1 MTGRLTNTD
10 AVAILNNR
18 FGATSMP
25 TATSTH
31 YIGLSTTQPLSDGT
45 GVTEPV
51 GNGYA
56 RQAIANNTTN
66 WPTIAAPT
74 RTKVNGTS
82 IVFPTATGTGWGTV
96 GWFVLYDAVTGGV
109 CRAYGDLAA
118 PVTIAAGETRAFPAG
133 SLSIVMPGN

>member
-66 WPTIAAPT
+66 WPTIAAQSSNQGQRHLDRLPN
-74 RTKVNGTS
+74 RDRHRLGD
-82 IVFPTATGTGWGTV
+82 G
-96 GWFVLYDAVTGGV
+96 GWFVLYDAVTGGI
-109 CRAYGDLAA
+109 CAPTATSQLRSPSLRAR
-118 PVTIAAGETRAFPAG
+118 PEPSR
-133 SLSIVMPGN
+133 PGRSAS